1 MNELRI
7 ALVQTALHWEAPETN
22 RSMLEKRIA
31 PLEGEAD
38 LVVLPEMFTSGFT
51 MNASAVAEPM
61 NGPTLEWLQ
70 ACSLKYGFAITGSYV
85 VMEDGQYF
93 NRLVW
98 VCPEGNTAHYDKRHL
113 FRLSGEHLTYQA
125 GISPLIVAWRGWR
138 ICPLICYD
146 LRFPVYSRNVEGYD
160 LLLYVANWPQARR
173 QHWQKLLPARAIEN
187 QCFTAGINRIGQ
199 DGNGLQ
205 YVGDSCLIDFQGEAL
220 VSCGSE
226 EKIAV
231 FTLDLRSLRDFRERL
246 PFLGDADSFTLHLRP

>member
-1 MNELRI
+1 MDKLRI
-7 ALVQTALHWEAPETN
+7 VLVQTALHWEAPVRN
-22 RSMLEKRIA
+22 REMLEKRMA

-85 VMEDGQYF
+85 VMEDGHYF
-93 NRLVW
+93 NRLLW
-98 VCPEGNTAHYDKRHL
+98 VTPEGDVAYYDKRHL

-125 GISPLIVAWRGWR
+125 GTSPMIISWRGWR

-187 QCFTAGINRIGQ
+187 QCYTVGINRIGE
-199 DGNGLQ
+199 DGNGLI
-205 YVGDSCLIDFQGEAL
+205 YKGDSCLIDFQGEEL
-220 VSCGSE
+220 VGCGSE
-226 EKIAV
+226 EKTAV
-231 FTLDLRSLRDFRERL
+231 FTLDLRSLRDFRVRL
-246 PFLGDADSFTLHLRP
+246 PFLEDGDSFTLHL